1 MPARAPRPSSQRN
14 RLYPISYFKCPS
26 RQIADLVGSLC
37 SHLRMTDQTVL
48 RPSTPRP
55 VKIRRRR
62 RAPDVGLAALRG
74 LRPLRRVL
82 MPGPRLEIAEVLVH
96 HLVELA
102 EEFDHLIVRIAGI
115 GGDVVPGAVA
125 PRPPAGRRLSLAEQ
139 VAGI

>member
-37 SHLRMTDQTVL
+37 SHLRMTDQTLL
-48 RPSTPRP
+48 RTSIPRP

-62 RAPDVGLAALRG
+62 RAPDVGLAALPG
-74 LRPLRRVL
+74 LRPLRRVP

-102 EEFDHLIVRIAGI
+102 EEFDHLILRTAVI
-115 GGDVVPGAVA
+115 GGDVVPAAAAQRSPDDRDLALVA
-125 PRPPAGRRLSLAEQ
+125 QLAR
-139 VAGI
+139 I